1 MKKLIAAIAAAL
13 ISVSAWA
20 GETAVI
26 DASRGGLRATL
37 KSEMDGPYDFGKKPG
52 PGVVGGTKDF
62 PLIIGQAMYNGKA
75 SETATLVI
83 QLLVVARTEVRKGD
97 YPATADRVAEELL
110 KSNGFDLSRAEKIAG
125 PTPPNLPP
133 GAEFVTYKAVGH
145 PVFDKVKTT
154 KKDAMIVQGV
164 SYPGQ
169 TKGYAIMSTVMETDV
184 KAFDADPEKYVKHA
198 KAGFV
203 PLFKG
208 LTVTEN

>member
-1 MKKLIAAIAAAL
+1 MKKFIAVAAAAL
-13 ISVSAWA
+13 ISAAAWA

-37 KSEMDGPYDFGKKPG
+37 KSEMDGPYDFGRKPG
-52 PGVVGGTKDF
+52 PRVLDRKDIR
-62 PLIIGQAMYNGKA
+62 LIAGEAMFNGKA

-83 QLLVVARTEVRKGD
+83 QLLVGARTEVRKGD
-97 YPATADRVAEELL
+97 TPLTADHMANEML
-110 KSNGFDLSRAEKIAG
+110 STNGFDLSRAEKIDG

-164 SYPGQ
+164 SYPGK

-203 PLFKG
+203 PLFKN